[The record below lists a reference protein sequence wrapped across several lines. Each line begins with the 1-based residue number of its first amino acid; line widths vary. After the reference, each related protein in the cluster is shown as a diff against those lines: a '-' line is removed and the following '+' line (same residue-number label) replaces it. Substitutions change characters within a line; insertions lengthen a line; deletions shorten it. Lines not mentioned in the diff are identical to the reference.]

1 MEAALAGEDR
11 LQLFPGV
18 VVVTLADDAQRLALQ
33 EKLVAA
39 SKEKLNGRAL
49 FVMTPLMAPG
59 TGIYRGF
66 LPTPLWEPLNKK
78 TV

>member
-1 MEAALAGEDR
+1 MERTLAGEDYV
-11 LQLFPGV
+11 QVFPGV
-18 VVVTLADDAQRLALQ
+18 VVLTLADDARRQALQ
-33 EKLVAA
+33 NELVAT
-39 SKEKLNGRAL
+39 SKDKLNGRAL

-66 LPTPLWEPLNKK
+66 LPTPTWEPLNKK